1 MSWKGKGL
9 GNMTRTMA
17 REQAFLLI
25 FERQFKQDEL
35 DDIVQDAVEAR
46 DFEPDEYIEILCKG
60 VWDRQQKL
68 DEQIEKHLSGWK
80 LSRISK
86 TALAVLRLACFEI
99 LFLEETP
106 DSVAANEAV
115 NLAKRYCGEEDAAFI
130 NGVLGSIIG
139 GKASSD
145 E

>member
-1 MSWKGKGL
+1 
-9 GNMTRTMA
+9 MA

-25 FERQFKQDEL
+25 FETGFKE
-35 DDIVQDAVEAR
+35 DDLGSIIQDATEAR
-46 DFEPDEYIEILCKG
+46 DFEPDSYIELLCGG
-60 VWDRQQKL
+60 VLAQREKL
-68 DEQIEKHLSGWK
+68 DEEIEKHLSGWK

-139 GKASSD
+139 KKASSN